1 MKMEKIELGDALAP
15 IFIERDKYR
24 YFNNDIKVIDV
35 GGLKENQIKPTYTFI
50 SYRET
55 LSSSFSKS
63 DDWCDAWA
71 KTFEYGRALTN
82 KASLYDSYYK
92 GDIAVF
98 FDDLLAS
105 TNGGDMPFLIQ
116 VKEAI
121 AGYYSLCEK
130 RRYKR
135 LSKPSFMSLI
145 EIVKYAEVLSS
156 KKLSVYVDPDTGF
169 FGFIVSSKRKRNGI
183 LNIMADDDGGLIF
196 SLVAN
201 PNKQG
206 SVLKIS
212 GHAELNDLV
221 ENVKEIERLFGLMR

>member
-1 MKMEKIELGDALAP
+1 MKMEKIELGEAFAP

-24 YFNNDIKVIDV
+24 YFNNDIKVINL
-35 GGLKENQIKPTYTFI
+35 GGFDENHIKTTYTFI
-50 SYRET
+50 SYGET
-55 LSSSFSKS
+55 SSSLFSEN
-63 DDWCDAWA
+63 DDWCNTWA

-82 KASLYDSYYK
+82 KASQYDSYYK
-92 GDIAVF
+92 GDIAAF
-98 FDDLLAS
+98 FEDLLVS
-105 TNGGDMPFLIQ
+105 TNGRDMPFLKQ

-121 AGYYSLCEK
+121 AGYCSLHEE

-183 LNIMADDDGGLIF
+183 LNVMADDDGGLIF

-201 PNKQG
+201 PNKHG
-206 SVLKIS
+206 SILKIS

-221 ENVKEIERLFGLMR
+221 ENVKEIERLFSLMR